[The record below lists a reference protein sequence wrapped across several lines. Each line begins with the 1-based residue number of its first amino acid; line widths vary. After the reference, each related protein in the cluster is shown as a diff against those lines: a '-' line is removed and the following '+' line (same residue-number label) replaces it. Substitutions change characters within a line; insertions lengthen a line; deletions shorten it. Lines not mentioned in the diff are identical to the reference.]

1 MIDILVY
8 LFETYGYA
16 DACPAEPEQLA
27 RKLSAAGFE
36 DGEISEAIEWLD
48 GLRGSAQQIDEAAR
62 FSSSGLGVRIFM
74 DEEITKLD
82 VACRGFLTFL
92 EANRTLDAW
101 QRELIIERAMAL
113 PEPEVSLAKFKIIV
127 LMVLWQQQASM
138 DTLILDELLSEDMDE
153 EDGEWTEVLPVH

>member
-36 DGEISEAIEWLD
+36 QGEISEAIEWLA
-48 GLRGSAQQIDEAAR
+48 GLRDMVGETTTHQEENSRSFRVFTEEEQAR
-62 FSSSGLGVRIFM
+62 
-74 DEEITKLD
+74 LD
-82 VACRGFLTFL
+82 LACRGFLSFL
-92 EANRTLDAW
+92 EGNGTLSAR
-101 QRELIIERAMAL
+101 QREFIIERAMAL
-113 PEPEVSLAKFKIIV
+113 PEPEVSLSKFKVIV

-138 DTLILDELLSEDMDE
+138 DTLILDELLTEETDE
-153 EDGEWTEVLPVH
+153 EDGDWTEVLSVH